1 MDLQARQE
9 ELQTLASDRGV
20 DWQGRLGGL
29 PDDKRL
35 RIAALATLLNI
46 DPMQALRDE
55 GSIKKLASEARERQ
69 RTIETHDKKER
80 KFLHGLGIDVNDG
93 G

>member
-9 ELQTLASDRGV
+9 ELQKLASDQGV
-20 DWQGRLGGL
+20 DWKGPLDSL

-35 RIAALATLLNI
+35 RIAALATLLNM

-69 RTIETHDKKER
+69 RSIETHDKRER
-80 KFLHGLGIDVNDG
+80 KFLRSLGMDVNDG